1 MKHILSYILIFL
13 SISFNQDSRSII
25 FNRTPETEDGYL
37 IDINNSIA
45 NRFTPSSDFAME
57 AFKVSMILQSESGT
71 ALISIHEDNNNHP
84 GEILGVELT
93 LANLGLREYL
103 VYTFQDCILFNENQN
118 YWISVRGG
126 TAELLLPGFIPIY
139 ILHIFF
145 KF

>member
-25 FNRTPETEDGYL
+25 FNTGTPETEDGYL

-71 ALISIHEDNNNHP
+71 ALISIHDDNNNHP
-84 GEILGVELT
+84 GEILGEWELSKFRFKRIFS
-93 LANLGLREYL
+93 LY
-103 VYTFQDCILFNENQN
+103 
-118 YWISVRGG
+118 ISRLYFV
-126 TAELLLPGFIPIY
+126 
-139 ILHIFF
+139 
-145 KF
+145 